1 MKLLVEICLILDE
14 GGIYKGR
21 LNRRERIH
29 EVNETRDTK
38 VDLPVDYREV
48 ETVEEEEEALHGNTA
63 VCNLLL
69 FVWDRN

>member
-1 MKLLVEICLILDE
+1 LILDE

-21 LNRRERIH
+21 LNRRERVH

-48 ETVEEEEEALHGNTA
+48 ETVEEEETLNGNTA
-63 VCNLLL
+63 VCNLFL